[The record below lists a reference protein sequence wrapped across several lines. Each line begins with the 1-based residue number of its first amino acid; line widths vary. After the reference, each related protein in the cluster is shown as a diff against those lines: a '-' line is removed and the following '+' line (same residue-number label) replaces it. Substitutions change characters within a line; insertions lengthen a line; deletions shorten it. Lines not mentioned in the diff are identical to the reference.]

1 MFASSEVTK
10 GAQRDVGVR
19 TYVGSAQKAKSMS
32 FSRRTSPLL
41 AILMSVACGG
51 PTRMSEPGSP
61 VSSGPD
67 DAASSGGGGGDS
79 AAVLPEIDATPDA
92 SYPAEAGRLPSDDGG
107 AMPDGS
113 EAGGD
118 EAPGRSLMVNT
129 TNPQLYTINF
139 KPSDADPQASAH
151 DDVQTALVDTT
162 KQMRAKLVVTLSG
175 VGSGP
180 AVGIAQYAASLGF
193 HAYAIA
199 YENGYDPS
207 TQSNPDYFGNSR
219 NNELF
224 GMGLTPGIMVNRPDS
239 VEVRVTKA
247 LTYLQ
252 TANSAGDWSY
262 YFDASGKVR
271 WSDVIFIGHSH
282 GASSAAYYAKVL
294 RLWRAISL
302 SGPRDTNPVIATWL
316 TIPSATPIERYYGF
330 TGTLD
335 PQHPDHIESMQIMGY
350 LGVLTDVMTTPAPYN
365 DSHRLQYDGAHN
377 DSANCANYDP
387 ACKYMFGV
395 Q

>member
-1 MFASSEVTK
+1 
-10 GAQRDVGVR
+10 
-19 TYVGSAQKAKSMS
+19 MS
-32 FSRRTSPLL
+32 FLRRTPPLL
-41 AILMSVACGG
+41 AILVTVACGA
-51 PTRMSEPGSP
+51 PTPMNEPGPP
-61 VSSGPD
+61 VWSSSG
-67 DAASSGGGGGDS
+67 DASSSGGGGGDS
-79 AAVLPEIDATPDA
+79 AAVLPQIDATPDA
-92 SYPAEAGRLPSDDGG
+92 WYAAEAGSPPSDDGG
-107 AMPDGS
+107 AVSDGSDGS

-129 TNPQLYTINF
+129 ANPQLYTINF

-151 DDVQTALVDTT
+151 DDVQAALVDTT
-162 KQMRAKLVVTLSG
+162 KQMRAKLVVALSG

-224 GMGLTPGIMVNRPDS
+224 GMGLTPGVMVNRPDS

-252 TANSAGDWSY
+252 TKNPEGDWSY
-262 YFDASGKVR
+262 YFDANGKVR

-282 GASSAAYYAKVL
+282 GATSSAYYAKVL

-302 SGPRDTNPVIATWL
+302 SGPRDTYPVVATWL
-316 TIPSATPIERYYGF
+316 TLPSATPIERYYGF

-335 PQHPDHIESMQIMGY
+335 PQHPDHIKSMQIMGY
-350 LGVLTDVMTTPAPYN
+350 LGALTDVMTTPAPYN
-365 DSHRLQYDGAHN
+365 NSHRLQYDGAHG
-377 DSANCANYDP
+377 DSENCGNYAA
-387 ACKYMFGV
+387 ACNYMFGV